1 MDNNTFKGQLKRWNE
16 DKGFGFISPEKGNR
30 DVFIHVSALKN
41 MNRRPVVGDI
51 VFYQIHTDNDGKNRA
66 VNAKIEGVATLKP
79 RAKRKKIDKQSK
91 NSGLYKLFLLVFLV
105 SVGFFFYNKLTK
117 EKDFPVI
124 SNSSLISTPE
134 EELYSTSEVDV
145 YKVEYNCDG
154 RIYCSEM
161 MSCEEATYFQRNCSG
176 TKMDGNG
183 DGVPCE
189 RQWCK

>member
-16 DKGFGFISPEKGNR
+16 NKGFGFISPEKGKR

-79 RAKRKKIDKQSK
+79 RAKRKKIDKQGK
-91 NSGLYKLFLLVFLV
+91 KSGLYKSFLLVFLV
-105 SVGFFFYNKLTK
+105 SVSFFFYNKLTK

-134 EELYSTSEVDV
+134 EEIYFSSEEDV

-154 RIYCSEM
+154 RMYCSEM
-161 MSCEEATYFQRNCSG
+161 VSCEEATYFQRNCPG